1 MDTYSVGCRAT
12 FPRTRSF
19 GLSTPRSS
27 STANPPP
34 PPQRKTTIAV
44 PKIGDIVTFDG
55 KWKDESGVGRLAT
68 LQYIADRGQ
77 WIADIVVFKE
87 IEPGLYRETKRGR
100 ASEYMDVTALK
111 PVLASYVRAT
121 DGWRVPI
128 DKATGLVKPWAPAYI
143 IDDTFEL
150 PKPVIDEDKYTQYLE
165 EYEELKWRLLRDTL
179 LFGAAGSAAALATQG
194 AEDGAIFA
202 LGVLVGA
209 GYLLLLQQ
217 QADRVGQAAPSAPA
231 SPDSPKGLF
240 GLLGTVVAGAAS
252 GASSAV
258 DIGSMRFF
266 LPVMLVLGLAAR
278 QYATGFEGFDYD
290 TPPQVSARI

>member
-1 MDTYSVGCRAT
+1 MGTYSVGRRAT
-12 FPRTRSF
+12 FPGTRSF
-19 GLSTPRSS
+19 VLSTPRSS
-27 STANPPP
+27 STANPTP
-34 PPQRKTTIAV
+34 PPQRKTTLAV
-44 PKIGDIVTFDG
+44 PKIGDIVTFEG

-111 PVLASYVRAT
+111 PVLASYVRET

-128 DKATGLVKPWAPAYI
+128 DKATGLVRPSAPAYI

-165 EYEELKWRLLRDTL
+165 EYEELKGRLLRDTL
-179 LFGAAGSAAALATQG
+179 LFGAAGSAATLATQG

-217 QADRVGQAAPSAPA
+217 QADQVGQAAPSAPA
-231 SPDSPKGLF
+231 SL
-240 GLLGTVVAGAAS
+240 
-252 GASSAV
+252 
-258 DIGSMRFF
+258 DIGSTRFF

-290 TPPQVSARI
+290 APPQVSARI